1 MPETAPFEYSIDRP
15 EAEDIG
21 GAINAAIKA
30 IADENEELGGA
41 LLRKYNSL
49 KKPNME
55 QYIKENFGSDAMT
68 VK

>member
-1 MPETAPFEYSIDRP
+1 LIDRP
-15 EAEDIG
+15 EALDIG

-41 LLRKYNSL
+41 LPRKYNSL
-49 KKPNME
+49 EKPNIQ
-55 QYIKENFGSDAMT
+55 QYIKGNLGSDAMT